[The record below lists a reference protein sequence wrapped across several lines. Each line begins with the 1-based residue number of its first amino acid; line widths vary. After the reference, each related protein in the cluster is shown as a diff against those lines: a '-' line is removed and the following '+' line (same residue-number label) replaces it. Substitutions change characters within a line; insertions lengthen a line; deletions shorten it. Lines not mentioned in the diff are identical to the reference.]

1 MAFNFRSKTMFIAV
15 APNLGQS
22 LDPLF
27 TGARFKR
34 CEIRALGVCQKNM
47 KVAME
52 PIDTYRSFKA
62 F

>member
-1 MAFNFRSKTMFIAV
+1 MFIAV